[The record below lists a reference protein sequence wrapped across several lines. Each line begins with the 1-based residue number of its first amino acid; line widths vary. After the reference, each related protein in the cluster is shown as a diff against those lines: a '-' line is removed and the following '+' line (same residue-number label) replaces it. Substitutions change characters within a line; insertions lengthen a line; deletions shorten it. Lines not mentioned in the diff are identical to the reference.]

1 MTIHWCGTG
10 LSAIPGLRAL
20 IEDGLDVKVWNR
32 TASKAQEAVGDL
44 TNNIAAYDIGV
55 LGNELSAG
63 DVLFPCCPGITT
75 FRLQNA
81 PLQIA
86 HISSVRPTSRRKCVI
101 WIRPPKTQ
109 AFVWSMKLG
118 WTPALIT

>member
-20 IEDGLDVKVWNR
+20 IEEGLDVKVWNR

-44 TNNIAAYDIGV
+44 TDNIAAYDINV

-63 DVLFPCCPGITT
+63 DIVVSMLPGDHHVPW
-75 FRLQNA
+75 QNA

-86 HISSVRPTSRRKCVI
+86 HISSAHPTSRQKCVI

-109 AFVWSMKLG
+109 VSVWSMKLG
-118 WTPALIT
+118 WTQALIT

>member
-44 TNNIAAYDIGV
+44 TDNIAAYDIDV

-63 DVLFPCCPGITT
+63 DVVVSMLPGITT
-75 FRLQNA
+75 FHLQNA

-86 HISSVRPTSRRKCVI
+86 HISSVRPTSRRN
-101 WIRPPKTQ
+101 
-109 AFVWSMKLG
+109 A
-118 WTPALIT
+118 